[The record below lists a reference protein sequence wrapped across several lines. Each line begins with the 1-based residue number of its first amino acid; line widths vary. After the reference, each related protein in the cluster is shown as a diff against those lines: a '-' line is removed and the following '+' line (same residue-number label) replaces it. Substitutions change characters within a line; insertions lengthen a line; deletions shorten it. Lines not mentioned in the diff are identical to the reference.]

1 MQVISKSLYQLQSN
15 VNYIF
20 KYFCVNQL
28 GHISDSQS
36 INYTSLN
43 YGAYLMK
50 VEITFRGAI
59 NYKQY
64 NDLACSLA
72 QNFIIP
78 YSRVVT
84 EAISYC
90 GETPF
95 VFYLTDTDTILN
107 SADSNGWYI
116 YGFYIQPDY
125 TISSDSTNTNIRNQ
139 LSLNT

>member
-1 MQVISKSLYQLQSN
+1 MQLISKTLYNLQSN

-28 GHISDSQS
+28 GHVSDSQS
-36 INYTSLN
+36 INFTSLN

-50 VEITFRGAI
+50 VEITFRGSI
-59 NYKQY
+59 TYQQY

-78 YSRVVT
+78 KARVIT
-84 EAISYC
+84 ESISYC
-90 GETPF
+90 GNMSY
-95 VFYLTDTDTILN
+95 VFYNNGSSMILN
-107 SADSNGWYI
+107 QPDSNGWYI
-116 YGFYIQPDY
+116 YGFYIEPDY
-125 TISSDSTNTNIRNQ
+125 TIPSDSTNTNIRNQ